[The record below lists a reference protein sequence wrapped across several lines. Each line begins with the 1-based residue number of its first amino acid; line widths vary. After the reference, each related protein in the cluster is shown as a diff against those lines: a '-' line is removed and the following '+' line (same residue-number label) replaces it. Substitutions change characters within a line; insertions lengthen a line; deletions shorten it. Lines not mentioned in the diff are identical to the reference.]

1 MMDCTNVEVRD
12 LLPEYAAG
20 RLGAVERERVERHLA
35 GCAECTDELSLI
47 RAAARAFG
55 EAPAVDVARI
65 VAALPARARG
75 TPQGVVPIESRRRA
89 PAARRPAWS
98 ASRRVAAIAAV
109 AVGAIGLAIA
119 GGDRATRRVGDT
131 ALADPPV
138 VVTAPVVAESQAASG
153 IRAPVAQVA
162 AASGELSLASGVAEL
177 SDESLR
183 ALMGDLEQLDDSTLT
198 EPGDLLPTMTGVDD
212 EAGV

>member
-20 RLGAVERERVERHLA
+20 RLGAAEHERVERHLT
-35 GCAECTDELSLI
+35 GCAECADELSLI
-47 RAAARAFG
+47 RAAARALG
-55 EAPAVDVARI
+55 AAPAVDVARI
-65 VAALPARARG
+65 VAALPAPARST
-75 TPQGVVPIESRRRA
+75 TPGIVPIESRRRA
-89 PAARRPAWS
+89 PAANRPAWS
-98 ASRRVAAIAAV
+98 ATRRVAAIAAV

-119 GGDRATRRVGDT
+119 SGDRATRRVGDT
-131 ALADPPV
+131 PLADPAV
-138 VVTAPVVAESQAASG
+138 VVTTPIVAESEATSG
-153 IRAPVAQVA
+153 LPAPVAQVA
-162 AASGELSLASGVAEL
+162 AVSGELSLASGVAEL

-198 EPGDLLPTMTGVDD
+198 EPGDVLPTMTGVDD